1 LPVGGCVLHASVSVS
16 CVLAISNTY
25 SMLKPVFRKEKRM
38 FDVLG
43 ERERERFNRLHPVF
57 RWLKGDI
64 EISEIQ

>member
-16 CVLAISNTY
+16 WVLAISNTY

-43 ERERERFNRLHPVF
+43 ERE
-57 RWLKGDI
+57 
-64 EISEIQ
+64 